1 MICLKKWKG
10 ENESPDSFLSGYEV
24 KNVKNGEEA
33 LSLVATHFDMIIY
46 DAISE
51 ALSEKDIN
59 NMYQQKFND
68 ARFMVLVDDL
78 FPINA

>member
-46 DAISE
+46 DANLPTFLLPL
-51 ALSEKDIN
+51 AVHR
-59 NMYQQKFND
+59 Q
-68 ARFMVLVDDL
+68 A
-78 FPINA
+78 